1 MKNKLGKITMTVA
14 CVSMA
19 LFATSCSSND
29 SSVTGGDTEEY
40 SEVVESSS
48 DEEVEVSSSSEKKE
62 KVEKPSEKETP
73 SSDSKEEASSD
84 SKEKNKQAES
94 SSSEK
99 NKEKSSDSKEEKSEP
114 VETSSSSEESLNTEE
129 AESSSSEETDAYVDC
144 SERPFPDDLMFLAGR
159 GENDGPRFMGCDNDT
174 ILVHWQIRHTTE
186 EHVVPAPETYVL
198 LRDEYDWSADSLERF
213 SYDYLDKHGFKK
225 SNDYDY
231 VIDDDIVRSLRFWWG
246 LNCLDENINC
256 DASELKGA
264 KLHNDRN
271 WKNAD
276 DVQYWMDAF
285 PSVEISVDEN
295 GTRTIRYGFT
305 MNLEVYYWAEDR
317 EKHLNKDSNKE
328 G

>member
-19 LFATSCSSND
+19 LFAMSCSSND

-99 NKEKSSDSKEEKSEP
+99 NKEKSSDSKEEKTEP

-129 AESSSSEETDAYVDC
+129 VESSSSEEAELLGPEPPTPSCFENPNWNEAGMIEDTVKGYVDFE
-144 SERPFPDDLMFLAGR
+144 S
-159 GENDGPRFMGCDNDT
+159 
-174 ILVHWQIRHTTE
+174 
-186 EHVVPAPETYVL
+186 
-198 LRDEYDWSADSLERF
+198 SLEDLKRYRYEVVNRWDEEI
-213 SYDYLDKHGFKK
+213 SAGEYLMDQDVFY
-225 SNDYDY
+225 NEYRTDYDLRKKLVDCGVVWTGGEWNSNRYQEEIGGDLHVHCASRLDTLLVAYRGNNNIGVHAAYRTHCSIGDAPNVVETEFY
-231 VIDDDIVRSLRFWWG
+231 VDVPVRY
-246 LNCLDENINC
+246 N
-256 DASELKGA
+256 
-264 KLHNDRN
+264 
-271 WKNAD
+271 
-276 DVQYWMDAF
+276 
-285 PSVEISVDEN
+285 VDGKPYNSDKKE
-295 GTRTIRYGFT
+295 
-305 MNLEVYYWAEDR
+305 ED
-317 EKHLNKDSNKE
+317 
-328 G
+328 

>member
-40 SEVVESSS
+40 SEIVESSS

-114 VETSSSSEESLNTEE
+114 VETSSSSEESLNPEE
-129 AESSSSEETDAYVDC
+129 AESSSSEETDTYVDC
-144 SERPFPDDLMFLAGR
+144 SARPFPEDLMFLAGR
-159 GENDGPRFMGCDNDT
+159 GKNDGPRFTRCDNDT
-174 ILVHWQIRHTTE
+174 IIVHWLIHHTTE
-186 EHVVPAPETYVL
+186 EQVVTTPETYVISL
-198 LRDEYDWSADSLERF
+198 SEDDWGADSLE
-213 SYDYLDKHGFKK
+213 YLKHDYLDKADF
-225 SNDYDY
+225 DRLY
-231 VIDDDIVRSLRFWWG
+231 VFNETIEEDDFGTFMNFWLG
-246 LNCLDENINC
+246 YKYSDDEINC
-256 DASELKGA
+256 DASALNGA
-264 KLHNDRN
+264 ERHHYRYGK
-271 WKNAD
+271 
-276 DVQYWMDAF
+276 DVNGVSYYVWTY
-285 PSVEISVDEN
+285 PLTEVIVDET
-295 GTRTIRYGFT
+295 GTRTIRYGF
-305 MNLEVYYWAEDR
+305 MISVDVYYMAEHNAR
-317 EKHLNKDSNKE
+317 MSKKYAN
-328 G
+328 